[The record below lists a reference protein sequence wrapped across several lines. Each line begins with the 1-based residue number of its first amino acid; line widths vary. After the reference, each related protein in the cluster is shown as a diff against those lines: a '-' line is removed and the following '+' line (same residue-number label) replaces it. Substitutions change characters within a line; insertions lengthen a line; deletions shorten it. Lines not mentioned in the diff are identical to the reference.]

1 MPWLPVRSRPAC
13 STALREPQSEKQR
26 SLRQCRLGAS
36 ATRPTSRVPPSFSLP
51 KKHHSSP
58 DRYLLSTEARPPAE
72 GNSRS
77 RFIDRDCARESTI
90 TTHTRSTRN
99 IDRVLVPGVAA
110 ASSHVWAH

>member
-36 ATRPTSRVPPSFSLP
+36 ATRPTSRVPPSFSLL
-51 KKHHSSP
+51 KKHHSLP

-77 RFIDRDCARESTI
+77 GFIDRDAQGSRLLRATPVQRAI
-90 TTHTRSTRN
+90 H
-99 IDRVLVPGVAA
+99 IK
-110 ASSHVWAH
+110 W